1 MSADGRAAGYSGPE
15 GTASQRSTH
24 SEQHGGWVPQHCNRH
39 SMCSNWS
46 RAAGPLTS
54 NSMVEVGSAL
64 VTRTTLTALPGMAIT
79 CAIRADSPEGR
90 RGTELDLHHTTRDLK
105 KKVQVHHLQLK
116 IHGEIKCR
124 DTAPFSSSP
133 MCRVSPIQSSPAH
146 LGPPKRQLPRMAHT
160 HGCQH
165 CRPDPVAQRGCG
177 SDRS

>member
-1 MSADGRAAGYSGPE
+1 MVSADGRAAGYSGPE

-46 RAAGPLTS
+46 RAAEPLTS

-116 IHGEIKCR
+116 IHREIKCR
-124 DTAPFSSSP
+124 DTAPFFVLTDVSGVPDSVLTCPSWPTKTSASP
-133 MCRVSPIQSSPAH
+133 NGSHSRLPA
-146 LGPPKRQLPRMAHT
+146 LPA
-160 HGCQH
+160 
-165 CRPDPVAQRGCG
+165 
-177 SDRS
+177 